1 MFHGFARP
9 SVATAA
15 AGLIF
20 VATTLALAPAA
31 AAQDALPGGTTLVR
45 GARVRVTA
53 PGIPERLEARV
64 DTVRN
69 DTLRL
74 NAGESGYVVAIPLLS
89 VRRVEIPA
97 GPGSRMPRALAGT
110 AVGLASGGL
119 LGFQVAAVLQN
130 LYPDCADCEY
140 EPLPSEKREWRA
152 EDRRLRWVWAAGV
165 GAAAGI
171 VGGIVGSR
179 REPGERW
186 RDVSLPVRVSIAPTR
201 DGALFGVGVTIR

>member
-1 MFHGFARP
+1 MAM
-9 SVATAA
+9 
-15 AGLIF
+15 
-20 VATTLALAPAA
+20 LALALGAVRRA
-31 AAQDALPGGTTLVR
+31 AAQDAGGGGTTLAR

-53 PGIPERLEARV
+53 PGIPKRLEARV

-74 NAGESGYVVAIPLLS
+74 NAGESGYVVAVPLLS

-97 GPGSRMPRALAGT
+97 GPGSRMPRAFAGT
-110 AVGLASGGL
+110 AVGLTSGGL

-171 VGGIVGSR
+171 VGGIVGGR

-186 RDVSLPVRVSIAPTR
+186 RDVTLPVRVSIAPTR
-201 DGALFGVGVTIR
+201 DGALFGVGVTVR